1 MVPTKE
7 DFSANERVKEFIE
20 SIGSSYL
27 NFAREIGMGNSARS
41 VYKVVN
47 NEQKPTPKFIKRVIE
62 RYPDLSYDWIVHGRG
77 RMLKENTN
85 NGDSN
90 YVFAAHDHFDKEV
103 TNVQNTIKMLHT
115 ELVST
120 KAHFSQMFN
129 VFFTK
134 MDQLTESNN
143 SLKSSNIRLHDDI
156 IEMAIRLKD
165 LENKANDI
173 SDDIKKNGN

>member
-1 MVPTKE
+1 MASTKE

-20 SIGSSYL
+20 SLGSSYL

-47 NEQKPTPKFIKRVIE
+47 NEQKPTPKFIKRVLE
-62 RYPDLSYDWIVHGRG
+62 RYPDLSYEWITQGRG
-77 RMLKENTN
+77 SMLKENAS

-90 YVFAAHDHFDKEV
+90 YVFAAHDYFDQQVKVVKNDIREL
-103 TNVQNTIKMLHT
+103 TN

-120 KAHFSQMFN
+120 KGHFSQMLN

-134 MDQLTESNN
+134 IDSLTESNN
-143 SLKSSNIRLHDDI
+143 ALKATNIRLHDDI